1 MKKLDVSQLLELC
14 RNVEVENQA
23 ALTQTLLDTLDQL
36 ARGAA
41 DKLDISTCG
50 VEHSR
55 RGVLVRFAP
64 RIPEHPC
71 PTILESFDD
80 EGSWHESP
88 RTLLICDDDRKQGLQ
103 ARAAVNQLGVHVID
117 THSTEEAWEAYQE
130 NRVNLVIT
138 DIELPGQDG
147 LELLRKIAAFEGHQG
162 RRRKVPVITISGA
175 ASNVGAEV
183 VDQAGGMAHL
193 KKPIDWV
200 RLGPVIKELC
210 HVN

>member
-14 RNVEVENQA
+14 SNVGVENHET
-23 ALTQTLLDTLDQL
+23 LTQTLLATLNEL
-36 ARGAA
+36 AVGVAS
-41 DKLDISTCG
+41 KLDIETLG
-50 VEHSR
+50 VENSP
-55 RGVLVRFAP
+55 RGVLVRFGP

-71 PTILESFDD
+71 PPVLEAFDD

-88 RTLLICDDDRKQGLQ
+88 RTLLICDDDRMQGLQ
-103 ARAAVNQLGVHVID
+103 AREAVNRLGVNVID
-117 THSTEEAWEAYQE
+117 THSTEEAWQAYRE

-147 LELLRKIAAFEGHQG
+147 LELLRKIAAFEGYQG
-162 RRRKVPVITISGA
+162 RRRKVPVITISDDTTD
-175 ASNVGAEV
+175 VGADV
-183 VDQAGGMAHL
+183 VDKAGGMAHL

-210 HVN
+210 HAN